1 MTWLLIFAIIKTQ
14 EKLFMANEYEF
25 IVYMAILVGVSYTS
39 FKLGVTEGIQDTI
52 HFFHEKGVIQLDDE
66 E

>member
-1 MTWLLIFAIIKTQ
+1 
-14 EKLFMANEYEF
+14 MANEYEF
-25 IVYMAILVGVSYTS
+25 IMYMLILVGVSYTS

-66 E
+66 D